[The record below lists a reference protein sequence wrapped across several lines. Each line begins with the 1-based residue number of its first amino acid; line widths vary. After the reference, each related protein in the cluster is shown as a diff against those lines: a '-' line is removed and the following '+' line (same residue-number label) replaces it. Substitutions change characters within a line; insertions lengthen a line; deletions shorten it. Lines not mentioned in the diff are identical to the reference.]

1 MWLIVDAMNVI
12 GSRPDGWWRDRPGA
26 VRRLAE
32 RLQGYAES
40 TGTGIT
46 MVVDGKP
53 LVDLV
58 EGDHASIEVAYAR
71 RGGRNAADDR
81 IVELVEE
88 DDDAAGLRVIT
99 SDRELRER
107 VTALGASVSGAGW
120 LLERLE
126 GEGRGA

>member
-53 LVDLV
+53 LADLA

-107 VTALGASVSGAGW
+107 GDGAG
-120 LLERLE
+120 
-126 GEGRGA
+126 GVGVGGGVVVGAVGG